1 MLRVF
6 ITVAMGL
13 ALNLPSTVLG
23 QLPELP
29 VHPGDLIELRI
40 GGAVHNGGLFDV
52 DPTVTVSGAL
62 AMAGGPTTQGRGDE
76 VWVFRDGKII
86 TTLVEGTALIADS
99 PVRSG
104 DRLFVA
110 WASAVPERSWISRN
124 AGPVGMFVAAT
135 AGIVFA
141 FAGN

>member
-62 AMAGGPTTQGRGDE
+62 AMAGGPPRRAGATRCGC
-76 VWVFRDGKII
+76 
-86 TTLVEGTALIADS
+86 
-99 PVRSG
+99 SG
-104 DRLFVA
+104 M
-110 WASAVPERSWISRN
+110 ERSSRPSWR
-124 AGPVGMFVAAT
+124 GQR
-135 AGIVFA
+135 
-141 FAGN
+141 